1 MVEKS
6 VSLDILSDNMYRLS
20 LADHSNVS
28 ISLFCRK
35 KEIEKLNYRLI
46 SKFVSVIIVIGDR
59 RLTSITFNRYLRHG

>member
-28 ISLFCRK
+28 NSLFCLK
-35 KEIEKLNYRLI
+35 IKEEKLNYQIIIQFVFLI
-46 SKFVSVIIVIGDR
+46 MVIGDR
-59 RLTSITFNRYLRHG
+59 CLTSITNNRYVMVD